1 MMNSEVRMVPVAAA
15 CDRRRT
21 DPMNPTGRW
30 SVAAFV
36 RTPQIEPV
44 IPTLRPPGQSSLIKP
59 NQAISCRDAIQSQP
73 PSPSTSSSPS
83 RSSTRPI
90 KSTIRNP
97 SGLEAAPGWKPQ
109 SAIAPNSTWFH
120 LIPLN
125 STCFHFPPP
134 GVVPTN
140 IVKTAKSALPNFG
153 QSKPVKA
160 RQSVS
165 ESFSLRQVSSHH
177 RHILRFPR
185 PNTQPIAVYS
195 HHIHPSSRSIRNP
208 QSAIRNLSPSSAQPL
223 APNKSLPKTTPLVSL
238 IPQDGLAAR
247 FTLIERIGG

>member
-1 MMNSEVRMVPVAAA
+1 MVYASSDPHFRPKNRPYRTETSFPIPCYNRAMMNSEVRMVPVAAA

-153 QSKPVKA
+153 QSKPVKVFPNRFRCA
-160 RQSVS
+160 KFPAIIATYCGFPGQTPNP
-165 ESFSLRQVSSHH
+165 
-177 RHILRFPR
+177 LRFTPTIYTH
-185 PNTQPIAVYS
+185 PAVQS
-195 HHIHPSSRSIRNP
+195 AIRNP
-208 QSAIRNLSPSSAQPL
+208 QSAI
-223 APNKSLPKTTPLVSL
+223 
-238 IPQDGLAAR
+238 
-247 FTLIERIGG
+247 